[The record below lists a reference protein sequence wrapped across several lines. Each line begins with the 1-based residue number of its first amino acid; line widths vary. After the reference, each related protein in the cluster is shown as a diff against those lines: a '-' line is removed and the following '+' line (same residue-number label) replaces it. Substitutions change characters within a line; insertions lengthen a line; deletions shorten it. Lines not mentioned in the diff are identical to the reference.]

1 MELSSRIYVAGHR
14 GLVGSAILRY
24 LQAKGYTNIVTK
36 THAELDLLNQQ
47 AVHTFFEQERPEYV
61 FLAAAKVGGIMAN
74 SSYPADFIYENTLIG
89 FNVIHAAY
97 EYKVKKLMNLGSTCI
112 YPKLAEQPIREESL
126 LTGPLEPTNDAYAL
140 AKISAIK
147 LCAAYNKQYGTNFLS
162 VMPTNLY
169 GIDDSYDL
177 ENSHVLPSMI
187 RKFHEAKTSGSN
199 YVVLWGD
206 GSSLREFLYADDLAD
221 AVVYLMEHK
230 DACDLRNNAGDFINI
245 GSGRE
250 LTIKQLAEIVR
261 AVVYENELAKGVS
274 SEMVCCIAWDRTKP
288 NGTPRKLCDIS
299 RLRAFEFIVSTE
311 LHEGLKR
318 TIKHEFIDKACGQV
332 FYTE

>member
-1 MELSSRIYVAGHR
+1 METASRIYVAGHR

-24 LQAKGYTNIVTK
+24 LQAKVYTNIVTQ

-47 AVHTFFEQERPEYV
+47 AVHTFFEQQRPEYV

-97 EYKVKKLMNLGSTCI
+97 EYKVKKLLNLGSTCI
-112 YPKLAEQPIREESL
+112 YPKLAEQPIKEESL
-126 LTGPLEPTNDAYAL
+126 LSGPLEPTNDAYAL

-147 LCAAYNKQYGTNFLS
+147 LCAAYNKQYGTDFLS

-169 GIDDSYDL
+169 GPGDNYDL
-177 ENSHVLPSMI
+177 ENSHVLPAMI
-187 RKFHEAKTSGSN
+187 RKFHEAKVTGKN
-199 YVVLWGD
+199 EVILWGD
-206 GSSLREFLYADDLAD
+206 GSPLREFLYSDDLAE

-230 DACDLRNNAGDFINI
+230 DACDLRNSAGDFINV

-250 LTIKQLAEIVR
+250 LTIQQLAEIVR
-261 AVVYENELAKGVS
+261 SVVYEDELAKGVS
-274 SEMVCCIAWDRTKP
+274 PESVCRIVWDRTKP
-288 NGTPRKLCDIS
+288 NGTPRKLCDTS
-299 RLRAFEFIVSTE
+299 RLRALGFIPKTE
-311 LHEGLKR
+311 LSEGIKATYTDFLKKKCKSR
-318 TIKHEFIDKACGQV
+318 NA
-332 FYTE
+332 